1 MNKMKDILKI
11 CVYQFRI
18 QMCSKRVWLG
28 YLLGIVIIMKQSFGY
43 FVYADSLKEP
53 VNVLEA
59 FVVAGNN
66 YNTAMFLILGWLLVI
81 SEAPFVNSISF
92 YLIYRTNKKNWN
104 TAMILYI
111 FCQAVIYYSLIV
123 GSTILFSLKNS
134 FF

>member
-111 FCQAVIYYSLIV
+111 FCQAVIY
-123 GSTILFSLKNS
+123 
-134 FF
+134 